1 MKLKQLTGWF
11 SNSSKREIFAALAAL
26 FIALA
31 INALVLIIPPPV
43 LVTRSLFNFRL
54 DVTFLLVI
62 FLGLIFSR
70 KGIAWDTASLT
81 LTLVLFSLP
90 LIYKW
95 QTAGFYG
102 YLIGGLLPWSDA
114 AGYYSGAQHL
124 LYDGYLTSWA
134 TRRPLFGGFLAVL
147 LSATGNNLQVTLAI
161 LAILNGLAVFF
172 AAREIQKN
180 HGSSIATTFLAICYW
195 YYCAHAGV
203 TATEQLGLCFGS
215 LGMAFFVHGIQ
226 NESIRKIAFGLF
238 LLTIALN
245 ARAGAFFILPVIILW
260 FGINYKKEMGWRKP
274 IVSGIALVA
283 LGMLGNLIMVKLVGS
298 PNAVPFSNYSYTLY
312 GLASGNAGWSQVI
325 RDYPDVKEE
334 EVLGLAFEKIKENPS
349 LFMVGILRSYR
360 DYFTTSYGPF
370 SFLGI
375 VNDRRNLGNQ
385 LLMSLT
391 CVGLV
396 IALVRRKQALYS
408 LILAAFLGIFLSV
421 SLVPPRDANFM
432 RIYAATIPFT
442 AYIASMGIMLL
453 EQPFKK
459 IGLAAE
465 ISTDGWNSSN
475 LLLPFS
481 IILLIICFIGPL
493 LIQLSSHPQRISSSA
508 SCSPEEEQIR
518 FLVSNGS
525 SVKLV
530 DDNSLSESYLPNIR
544 VTEFRNG
551 TASGPYFYPNLMEML
566 LGLGTG
572 HTISIGMYQKNT
584 NLVESGYLITN
595 GELIKPGSYQICATV
610 SQDAQLNG
618 FFFYNVPEEKE
629 AVQSPSMIHQNPA
642 LADRARNLYS
652 IGILF
657 ISVFAS
663 LSYFGAGSTSPTKR
677 SLLLAGPVLIFAGVL
692 VYLHTNALFFL
703 AWERDPLNIK
713 DAIHRGGYAYE
724 IPLGID
730 WLDRRD
736 LGESP
741 AIIYEDGIPLK
752 YPNTPLF
759 SVDRRGKGR
768 FSIEGGNLILSSSDN
783 SDPRNNGR
791 HYEIYWPT
799 PISLLVQTICYTL
812 TVVLLLLMYLYRINQ
827 TKEPSTSAT
836 KT

>member
-1 MKLKQLTGWF
+1 MKLKQLAGRF
-11 SNSSKREIFAALAAL
+11 STSSKREIFAPLAAL

-31 INALVLIIPPPV
+31 INALVLIVPPPTQ
-43 LVTRSLFNFRL
+43 VTRSLFNFRL
-54 DVTFLLVI
+54 DVAVLLVI
-62 FLGLIFSR
+62 FLGLIFNR

-81 LTLVLFSLP
+81 LTLVLFSIP

-161 LAILNGLAVFF
+161 LAILNGLAIFF
-172 AAREIQKN
+172 AAREVQKN

-245 ARAGAFFILPVIILW
+245 ARSGAFFILPVIILW
-260 FGINYKKEMGWRKP
+260 LGINYKKEMGWRKP
-274 IVSGIALVA
+274 IAVGIALVA

-298 PNAVPFSNYSYTLY
+298 PNAHPFSNYSYTLY
-312 GLASGNAGWSQVI
+312 GLASGNAGWSQAI

-334 EVLGLAFEKIKENPS
+334 EVLGLALEKIKENPS
-349 LFMVGILRSYR
+349 LFMIGILRSYR

-375 VNDRRNLGNQ
+375 VNDRRNMGNQ
-385 LLMSLT
+385 LLMALT
-391 CVGLV
+391 CAGLV
-396 IALVRRKQALYS
+396 IELVRRKQALYS

-421 SLVPPRDANFM
+421 SLVPPRDADFM

-442 AYIASMGIMLL
+442 AYIASMGIIFL
-453 EQPFKK
+453 EQPLKK
-459 IGLAAE
+459 IGLPAQ

-493 LIQLSSHPQRISSSA
+493 LIQLSSHPQRTSASA
-508 SCSPEEEQIR
+508 SCSPEKQQIR
-518 FLVSNGS
+518 FLVGNGS
-525 SVKLV
+525 SINIV

-544 VTEFRNG
+544 VAEFRSG

-572 HTISIGMYQKNT
+572 HTISVGMYQKNT

-595 GELIKPGSYQICATV
+595 GELIKPGSFQICATV
-610 SQDAQLNG
+610 SQDTQLNG
-618 FFFYNVPEEKE
+618 FFFYDDPEGKE
-629 AVQSPSMIHQNPA
+629 AIQASSMIHQNPV
-642 LADRARNLYS
+642 LADRVRNLYG

-657 ISVFAS
+657 IYVFSS
-663 LSYFGAGSTSPTKR
+663 LSYFEAWSTSPTKR
-677 SLLLAGPVLIFAGVL
+677 LLLLAGSVLIFAGVL
-692 VYLHTNALFFL
+692 VYLHSNALFFL

-736 LGESP
+736 LGASP
-741 AIIYEDGIPLK
+741 AIIYEDGILLK
-752 YPNTPLF
+752 YPNTPPF

-768 FSIEGGNLILSSSDN
+768 FSVEEGALILSSSDN
-783 SDPRNNGR
+783 SDPRTNGR
-791 HYEIYWPT
+791 FYEIYWPV
-799 PISLLVQTICYTL
+799 PLSLPFQRFCYAVAIISALSLLL
-812 TVVLLLLMYLYRINQ
+812 TQI
-827 TKEPSTSAT
+827 KSG
-836 KT
+836 